1 MSKSTK
7 GSGLPSLFFIFL
19 PFLYFLYFPTTNSS
33 YLLCAYQML
42 LIYIK
47 STFLNHLSSGDEI
60 WSTAPIMYAY
70 LDNDWSPRGKLQ
82 LLLIFLWGTRLSY
95 NLWRKGGY
103 RGLEDYRWVV
113 VKQRFQNPW
122 AWRAFHILFL
132 CMYQM
137 VINYQLTLP
146 VSQVAS
152 GPLGNSDWALV
163 ASGIFFIIY
172 QAISDQQQWDYQQH
186 KLENPKSALSKVGFV
201 HTGLWRYCRHPNY
214 FAELG
219 FWWSIYGFTYSFNWS
234 MIGVATMTLLFQRVI
249 RLTERIS
256 SKKYSEY
263 TKYQQHTSQLIP
275 LPSSFDPK

>member
-1 MSKSTK
+1 
-7 GSGLPSLFFIFL
+7 
-19 PFLYFLYFPTTNSS
+19 
-33 YLLCAYQML
+33 
-42 LIYIK
+42 
-47 STFLNHLSSGDEI
+47 
-60 WSTAPIMYAY
+60 
-70 LDNDWSPRGKLQ
+70 
-82 LLLIFLWGTRLSY
+82 
-95 NLWRKGGY
+95 
-103 RGLEDYRWVV
+103 
-113 VKQRFQNPW
+113 
-122 AWRAFHILFL
+122 
-132 CMYQM
+132 MYQM